1 MYLKALPEGA
11 SQLVVFDTGRYPCKI
26 ARPAVLSEPKD
37 FNDVVGC
44 DLMSWTAKSGKV
56 FQCIHFIDTATNF
69 QLAVPVFRT
78 DAETLFEA
86 FQDCWLRWAGPCKQ
100 LVIDNESALCSD
112 QFAQLAQQ
120 QNIHLRVVAAYAHW
134 QMGKTERHGDI
145 LQHILVKY
153 DHEHAIETEVQFKH
167 ALNHACNAK
176 NSLARSKG
184 YTPEILVLG
193 KSLNLPDILSEDPKQ
208 PANYLADSD
217 SPEGLAFRKQLM
229 QRESARRAFIDA
241 DNNDKLRRAFLR
253 RQRPHRGFHSSGT
266 YVLFWRPGRGESPGQ
281 WHGPA
286 RVIIQESESVLWLS
300 FSSRVYRVA
309 PEHVRCL
316 SA

>member
-1 MYLKALPEGA
+1 MN
-11 SQLVVFDTGRYPCKI
+11 QLC
-26 ARPAVLSEPKD
+26 VLTS
-37 FNDVVGC
+37 
-44 DLMSWTAKSGKV
+44 
-56 FQCIHFIDTATNF
+56 
-69 QLAVPVFRT
+69 
-78 DAETLFEA
+78 
-86 FQDCWLRWAGPCKQ
+86 
-100 LVIDNESALCSD
+100 
-112 QFAQLAQQ
+112 FAQLAQQ

-176 NSLARSKG
+176 NSLARAKG
-184 YTPEILVLG
+184 YAPEILVLG
-193 KSLNLPDILSEDPKQ
+193 KSLNLPGNLSEDPKQ
-208 PANYLADSD
+208 PYLANSD

-229 QRESARRAFIDA
+229 QRESARRAFIEA

-266 YVLFWRPGRGESPGQ
+266 YVMFWRPGSGESPGQ

-309 PEHVRCL
+309 PGHVRCL
-316 SA
+316 SEREASSCLDQMASGPMPVPTSDQGIGVFQYEDLTEQVIAPPLNVARR